1 MSLFFEPSCFS
12 LLAVQPC
19 PNQSCTLSPCSEVHL
34 RSGVV
39 SLENSF
45 SMLYPS
51 RSTVTPGRAKKLW
64 RSLQWHPALGSVAA
78 DARVSPVALPW
89 LTSAFP
95 HRCPPQT
102 SSIPWLAQG
111 ASIETSKRWW
121 SASTTPRLSSYVAS
135 FDLLKGTIENRNIM
149 KYYQWVPKWWINQ

>member
-1 MSLFFEPSCFS
+1 MISSLNKSHNLWDKTIIGYMGGQFQKTEASRTAKRRTTQARPNLGSAYNLLIACIPFCSGVSFFEPSCFS

-78 DARVSPVALPW
+78 DARVSPVALP
-89 LTSAFP
+89 
-95 HRCPPQT
+95 
-102 SSIPWLAQG
+102 
-111 ASIETSKRWW
+111 
-121 SASTTPRLSSYVAS
+121 
-135 FDLLKGTIENRNIM
+135 
-149 KYYQWVPKWWINQ
+149 